1 MITALQHFISKKGKF
16 VFILLLLLVIVSFVL
31 YLSQGSSVF
40 DLISD
45 GGREKK
51 EFYGYD
57 WNDPDQRRF
66 LNVTS
71 RAAGSVGVLISPI
84 QEAVEVADQSYI
96 EGLQQQMQAAFRA
109 NPEEID
115 QEALQRMFQY
125 MQAWPNF
132 SRDFKIREIARSGAY
147 DTEFLDQSIKAR
159 VALEGQAD
167 SWDLLPL
174 QINHPGIN
182 SEFIKFLTS
191 IDPSLESESNRTS
204 VLSMVGSRFGMTGTE
219 LESVLYSS
227 FRDMLIDRIYAQQG
241 FTLPGEVEVLAQQN
255 AFAWDGEVA
264 VIAAKDLPEIQMDW
278 GELEVVEAPKAG
290 GRLIFTFDQ
299 KEMVLEFGNQVD
311 DKNQTVVGVPL
322 GKNLK
327 QFVQQLSKAINQK
340 VSGVKAQ
347 IRKNTNIVLK
357 LDQQSLPQTFPKISL
372 NSKEIR
378 FEDTLLPKLTQFY
391 EANKD
396 LKAFKEESRT
406 FATAMV
412 FPAQNFMTPP
422 PPADEAR
429 LRSYFERN
437 RLDFLPE
444 IKEDNNE
451 TAPKEV
457 KFEEVVDEVRGKVG
471 AQDLE
476 DAKRE
481 SDRLAQ
487 NAALE
492 FLDNLN
498 TYSDRIKR
506 NYPDFNGLRNSPEL
520 KSFLADSGAEQKK
533 ISFSSKDMNL
543 QSMILGLEKRASEK
557 RSNQDPLVEVE
568 SLNEAKFFTHS
579 VRKSRN
585 GHVVFLLDRKTKEK
599 PADFDRISF
608 STLYK
613 EYTGNIQSSEFSR
626 KVDEIAQSLSSGSGS
641 EDSLLSTY
649 KFEVKNQTSARA
661 TFDAKQRSLR
671 AKIEKLED
679 SRSEKK
685 VDDKSGS
692 EGIDKE
698 VAKLQSQINQLGAE
712 RTAVL
717 EVLKGA
723 ENLEVDDKWVEIE
736 RNEDRAIFGLLSG
749 VYSIQGKQIEMEQ
762 KQSMNTNLELSRGM
776 LARDQTIRELLS
788 IHLAE

>member
-40 DLISD
+40 DLMSD

-71 RAAGSVGVLISPI
+71 RAAGSVGVLVSPN
-84 QEAVEVADQSYI
+84 QEVVEEADDSYI
-96 EGLQQQMQAAFRA
+96 QGLQQQMQAAFRA

-132 SRDFKIREIARSGAY
+132 SRDFKVQEIARSGAY
-147 DTEFLDQSIKAR
+147 DSDFLDQSIKVR

-167 SWDLLPL
+167 SWGFLPL
-174 QINHPGIN
+174 QVNNPAIN
-182 SEFIKFLTS
+182 SEFIKFLSS
-191 IDPSLESESNRTS
+191 IDPSLKSESNRSS
-204 VLSMVGSRFGMTGTE
+204 VLSMVGSRFGMTGNE

-227 FRDMLIDRIYAQQG
+227 FRDMLIDRIYAGQG
-241 FTLPGEVEVLAQQN
+241 FALPGEVEVLRQQN
-255 AFAWDGEVA
+255 AFVWDGEVA
-264 VIAAKDLPEIQMDW
+264 VVAAKDLPESLINW
-278 GELEVVEAPKAG
+278 GKLSVLGVPKSG
-290 GRLIFTFDQ
+290 DRLIFTFD
-299 KEMVLEFGNQVD
+299 KKDLVLGFGNVVD
-311 DKNQTVVGVPL
+311 DKNKSVVGVPL
-322 GKNLK
+322 GKDSK
-327 QFVQQLSKAINQK
+327 QFTKQLTKVINQK
-340 VSGVKAQ
+340 VLGVSAK
-347 IRKNTNIVLK
+347 ISEDINIVLM
-357 LDQQSLPQTFPKISL
+357 LDQKSLPRAFPKITL
-372 NSKEIR
+372 NSKQIR
-378 FEDTLLPKLTQFY
+378 FEDSLLPELTQFY
-391 EANKD
+391 DENKD
-396 LKAFKEESRT
+396 LGAFKEESRT

-437 RLDFLPE
+437 RLDFLQE
-444 IKEDNNE
+444 SKGDGNE
-451 TAPKEV
+451 TVQEV
-457 KFEEVVDEVRGKVG
+457 KFEEVVDEVRSKIE

-498 TYSDRIKR
+498 SYSDRIKK
-506 NYPDFNGLRNSPEL
+506 NYPDFNGLRNSAEL
-520 KSFLADSGAEQKK
+520 NSFLADSGAEQKK

-557 RSNQDPLVEVE
+557 RSNQEPLVEVE
-568 SLNEAKFFTHS
+568 SLNESNFFTRS

-585 GHVVFLLDRKTKEK
+585 GHIVFLLDSRTNEK
-599 PADFDRISF
+599 HEDFDRISF
-608 STLYK
+608 STICN
-613 EYTGNIQSSEFSR
+613 EYAGNLQNTKFSK
-626 KVDEIAQSLSSGSGS
+626 KVDEVAQNLSSGTGIN
-641 EDSLLSTY
+641 DSLLKKY
-649 KFEVKNQTSARA
+649 KFAAKNQSSARA
-661 TFDAKQRSLR
+661 SFDSRQRSLR
-671 AKIEKLED
+671 AKIEKLEN
-679 SRSEKK
+679 SRPEKK
-685 VDDKSGS
+685 KDDKSES
-692 EGIDKE
+692 QAIDKE
-698 VAKLQSQINQLGAE
+698 VARLQSQIEQLSAE

-717 EVLKGA
+717 DVLKGA
-723 ENLEVDDKWVEIE
+723 ENLEVDGNWVEIE
-736 RNEDRAIFGLLSG
+736 RNEDRAIFGLLAS
-749 VYSIQGKQIEMEQ
+749 VYSIQGKQIEVGQ
-762 KQSMNTNLELSRGM
+762 KKSMNANLELSRGM

-788 IHLAE
+788 VHLAD

>member
-40 DLISD
+40 DLMSD

-84 QEAVEVADQSYI
+84 QEAVEVADDAYI
-96 EGLQQQMQAAFRA
+96 QGLQQQMQAAFRA

-132 SRDFKIREIARSGAY
+132 SRDFKVREIARSGAY
-147 DTEFLDQSIKAR
+147 GTEFLDQSIQAR

-167 SWDLLPL
+167 SWDFLPL
-174 QINHPGIN
+174 HINHPGIN
-182 SEFIKFLTS
+182 SEFIRFLSS

-204 VLSMVGSRFGMTGTE
+204 VLSMVGSRFGMTGNE
-219 LESVLYSS
+219 LESILYSS

-241 FTLPGEVEVLAQQN
+241 FALPGEVEVLSQQN

-264 VIAAKDLPEIQMDW
+264 VVDAKDLPVSSVDW
-278 GELEVVEAPKAG
+278 GEFTVVGVPKSG
-290 GRLIFTFDQ
+290 SGLIFNFDK
-299 KEMVLEFGNQVD
+299 KEVVLEFGNDVD
-311 DKNQTVVGVPL
+311 DKNETVVGVSL
-322 GKNLK
+322 GKDPKQFTQQLARAINLK
-327 QFVQQLSKAINQK
+327 VL
-340 VSGVKAQ
+340 GVTAK
-347 IRKNTNIVLK
+347 IREDTNIVLT
-357 LDQQSLPQTFPKISL
+357 LDPKSLPQTFPKITL
-372 NSKEIR
+372 NSKQVR
-378 FEDTLLPKLTQFY
+378 FEDSLLPKLTQFY
-391 EANKD
+391 EKNKD
-396 LKAFKEESRT
+396 LDAFKEESRT

-412 FPAQNFMTPP
+412 FPAQKFMTPP

-444 IKEDNNE
+444 SKGDGNE
-451 TAPKEV
+451 TVQEV
-457 KFEEVVDEVRGKVG
+457 KFEEVVDEVKGKVE

-476 DAKRE
+476 DAQRE
-481 SDRLAQ
+481 SERLAQ

-492 FLDNLN
+492 FLDDLN
-498 TYSDRIKR
+498 SYSDRIKK
-506 NYPDFNGLRNSPEL
+506 NYPNFNGLRNSPEL

-557 RSNQDPLVEVE
+557 RSNQEPLVEVE
-568 SLNEAKFFTHS
+568 SLNESKFFTRS

-585 GHVVFLLDRKTKEK
+585 GYLVFLLDRKTKEK
-599 PADFDRISF
+599 PAKFDRISF
-608 STLYK
+608 STLYS
-613 EYTGNIQSSEFSR
+613 EYIGNLQSTKFSR
-626 KVDEIAQSLSSGSGS
+626 KVDEMAQNLSTGVGSRG
-641 EDSLLSTY
+641 SLLKKY
-649 KFEVKNQTSARA
+649 KFAAKNLTSARA
-661 TFDAKQRSLR
+661 SFDAKQRSLR
-671 AKIEKLED
+671 AKIEKLEN
-679 SRSEKK
+679 SRPKK
-685 VDDKSGS
+685 KNDDKSES
-692 EGIDKE
+692 QAIDKE
-698 VAKLQSQINQLGAE
+698 VAKLQSQIDQLSSE

-717 EVLKGA
+717 DVLKGA
-723 ENLEVDDKWVEIE
+723 ENLEVDGKWVEIE
-736 RNEDRAIFGLLSG
+736 RNEGRAIFGLLTS
-749 VYSIQGKQIEMEQ
+749 VYSIQGKQIEADQ
-762 KQSMNTNLELSRGM
+762 KKSMNTNLELSRGM

>member
-40 DLISD
+40 DLMSE

-84 QEAVEVADQSYI
+84 QEAVEVADDAYI
-96 EGLQQQMQAAFRA
+96 QGLQQQMQAAFRA

-132 SRDFKIREIARSGAY
+132 SRDFKVREIARSGAY
-147 DTEFLDQSIKAR
+147 GTEFLDQSIQAR

-167 SWDLLPL
+167 SWDFLPL
-174 QINHPGIN
+174 HINHPGIN
-182 SEFIKFLTS
+182 SEFIRFLSS

-204 VLSMVGSRFGMTGTE
+204 VLSMVGSRFGMTGNE
-219 LESVLYSS
+219 LESILYSS

-241 FTLPGEVEVLAQQN
+241 FALPGEVEVLSQQN

-264 VIAAKDLPEIQMDW
+264 VIDAKDLPVSSVDW
-278 GELEVVEAPKAG
+278 GEFTVVGVPKSG
-290 GRLIFTFDQ
+290 SGLIFNFDK
-299 KEMVLEFGNQVD
+299 KEVVLEFGNDVD
-311 DKNQTVVGVPL
+311 DKNETVVGVSL
-322 GKNLK
+322 GKDPKQFTQQLARAINLK
-327 QFVQQLSKAINQK
+327 VL
-340 VSGVKAQ
+340 GVTAK
-347 IRKNTNIVLK
+347 IREDTNIILT
-357 LDQQSLPQTFPKISL
+357 LDPKSLPQTFPKITL
-372 NSKEIR
+372 NSKQVR
-378 FEDTLLPKLTQFY
+378 FEDSLLPKLTQFY
-391 EANKD
+391 EKNKD
-396 LKAFKEESRT
+396 LDAFKEESRT

-412 FPAQNFMTPP
+412 FPAQKFMTQP

-444 IKEDNNE
+444 SKEDGNE
-451 TAPKEV
+451 TVQEV
-457 KFEEVVDEVRGKVG
+457 KFEEVFDEVKGKVE

-476 DAKRE
+476 DAQRE
-481 SDRLAQ
+481 SERLAQ

-492 FLDNLN
+492 FLDDLN
-498 TYSDRIKR
+498 SYSDRIKK
-506 NYPDFNGLRNSPEL
+506 NYPNFNGLRNSPEL

-557 RSNQDPLVEVE
+557 RSNQEPLVEVE
-568 SLNEAKFFTHS
+568 SLNESKFFTRS

-585 GHVVFLLDRKTKEK
+585 GYLVFLLDRKTKEK
-599 PADFDRISF
+599 PAKFDRISF
-608 STLYK
+608 STLYS
-613 EYTGNIQSSEFSR
+613 EYIGNLQSTKFSR
-626 KVDEIAQSLSSGSGS
+626 KVDEMAQNLSTGVGSRG
-641 EDSLLSTY
+641 SLLKKY
-649 KFEVKNQTSARA
+649 KFAAKNLTSARA
-661 TFDAKQRSLR
+661 SFDAKQRSLR
-671 AKIEKLED
+671 AKIEKLEN
-679 SRSEKK
+679 SRPKK
-685 VDDKSGS
+685 KNDDKSES
-692 EGIDKE
+692 QAIDKE
-698 VAKLQSQINQLGAE
+698 VAKLQSQIDQLSTE

-717 EVLKGA
+717 DVLKGA
-723 ENLEVDDKWVEIE
+723 ENLEVDGKWVEIE
-736 RNEDRAIFGLLSG
+736 RNEGRAIFGLLTS
-749 VYSIQGKQIEMEQ
+749 VYSIQGKQIEAEQ
-762 KQSMNTNLELSRGM
+762 KKSMNTNLELSRGM